1 MTNPDAKNELF
12 IIDKNNPESSEMI
25 SRDDF
30 DFLYS
35 RTTQFDQDLLAFQPK
50 LKCIEVTKYTAPA

>member
-1 MTNPDAKNELF
+1 MTDPGAKNELF
-12 IIDKNNPESSEMI
+12 IIDKDNPDKSRII

-30 DFLYS
+30 DFLDS